1 MEQVTSNN
9 SNVSTSVDAT
19 TTTDYSRSVLVTN
32 ISPSASNKTVAD
44 FFAFCGNISGLT
56 MRSQSNSADNVQEA
70 VIEFSQEA
78 ATKTALLLTNA
89 LIIDRP
95 ITVTRYTGETSSNP
109 HYENTRSYT
118 EAEIENK
125 PHDLP
130 ASQRSQTSVIASI
143 LAAGYQL
150 AAGTLESART
160 YDEKYSV
167 SNQIYAGAATAKKTV
182 SDLDQQY
189 QVSATA
195 ASWYKVASD
204 KWSEADQ
211 KYGISQS
218 TAAAFKTAD
227 SAVKSVVEHPTVVA
241 ATQTVKDTGDAL
253 LNQPLVKDVVGQYNA
268 VVGET
273 QTLIAEKNPS
283 TAAPSNS
290 TTSTTSSTTSTTS
303 STVDLNGNG
312 NNSNSTVS
320 ADSVLSGPLSS
331 ESDSSSATTPL
342 LLTSNTTANTSS
354 EVNPAAGI
362 GSQAPLERK
371 N

>member
-1 MEQVTSNN
+1 LINN
-9 SNVSTSVDAT
+9 
-19 TTTDYSRSVLVTN
+19 
-32 ISPSASNKTVAD
+32 IK
-44 FFAFCGNISGLT
+44 F
-56 MRSQSNSADNVQEA
+56 
-70 VIEFSQEA
+70 
-78 ATKTALLLTNA
+78 
-89 LIIDRP
+89 
-95 ITVTRYTGETSSNP
+95 
-109 HYENTRSYT
+109 
-118 EAEIENK
+118 
-125 PHDLP
+125 LP
-130 ASQRSQTSVIASI
+130 
-143 LAAGYQL
+143 LP
-150 AAGTLESART
+150 
-160 YDEKYSV
+160 
-167 SNQIYAGAATAKKTV
+167 
-182 SDLDQQY
+182 
-189 QVSATA
+189 
-195 ASWYKVASD
+195 SWYKVATD

-273 QTLIAEKNPS
+273 QTLIAEKNPP
-283 TAAPSNS
+283 TAAPSS
-290 TTSTTSSTTSTTS
+290 TTTTSTTSSTTSTTPSTTS
-303 STVDLNGNG
+303 STVDLSGNG

-342 LLTSNTTANTSS
+342 LLTSNTTTSS